1 MNENYEKWLTAA
13 IAEVGARNAE
23 FGMAIHGKKYLPV
36 AQRVE
41 VFRKHFTTYGRLRLS
56 HAEITPE
63 SVSMTAVVELWLP
76 LPETTYFTWVA
87 VAEGR
92 AEEIRGSSQI
102 TRTSAVEVCE
112 TSAIGRA
119 LANFGLHGGEYA
131 SANEVEQAIKA
142 QNAPPPEIPEDVK
155 LTLEEAAKESADA
168 ARQAYRDLS
177 ETTRLLLS
185 THHRKWLKSL
195 TNGSKS

>member
-1 MNENYEKWLTAA
+1 MNEDYEKRLAAA

-23 FGMAIHGKKYLPV
+23 FGLAIHGKKYLPV

-41 VFRKHFTTYGRLRLS
+41 VFRKHFGPFGRLRLIQS
-56 HAEITPE
+56 EVTPE
-63 SVSMTAVVELWLP
+63 TVSMTAVVELWWP
-76 LPETTYFTWVA
+76 TAGETHYTWVA

-142 QNAPPPEIPEDVK
+142 QSEPPPEIPPDVK
-155 LTLEEAAKESADA
+155 TLLEEAASESAEA
-168 ARQAYRDLS
+168 ARAAYKNLS
-177 ETTRLLLS
+177 EATRLVLS

-195 TNGSKS
+195 TNGAKS